1 MSRALDEKLNSR
13 RDERSFVERL
23 LPWLFPAI
31 LLQGLLGLIG
41 GWAVPLMGGDRDANH
56 RPMKIVLIES
66 APAEA
71 EPPKPPPEEPEDKI
85 VQPDGQIVEIAKPLD
100 PQIPDQSDYLAEWNN
115 QVDRETRSEQYA
127 VNPEV
132 VSDQFSRETQVG
144 GDTLPDVHAER
155 PATGAMVGN
164 DRFDPGR
171 DGNFASLPSPYSV
184 TNAPGLDAPVPSTPG
199 SRDWKGA
206 PQNDLLN
213 EQIGDRTALNTREYL
228 YASYLNRIRRLVNF
242 YWKQNVDNLPS
253 SVRFAKSSYDTGV
266 DVVLT
271 SEGGLD
277 TLEVTHES
285 GSNPLDDCV
294 VRAFKLAGPF
304 PNPPEGL
311 IERDGRVYLPDFTFQ
326 VTLGHAQLRYDGV
339 DPRAGVQFPGLLKS
353 PY

>member
-1 MSRALDEKLNSR
+1 MSRSLDDKLNVR
-13 RDERSFVERL
+13 RDDRSVVERL
-23 LPWLFPAI
+23 LPWLLPA
-31 LLQGLLGLIG
+31 LLLHLLFWQFGFSALSDLA
-41 GWAVPLMGGDRDANH
+41 WDRRAKH
-56 RPMKIVLIES
+56 RPEKIVLIEA
-66 APAEA
+66 APPDAE
-71 EPPKPPPEEPEDKI
+71 EPKPPEPEEEPIDE
-85 VQPDGQIVEIAKPLD
+85 PDGQIVEIAKPLVEE
-100 PQIPDQSDYLAEWNN
+100 IPDQSDYLAEWNRK
-115 QVDRETRSEQYA
+115 VERETRTEQYA

-132 VSDQFSRETQVG
+132 VSDEYSRETQIG
-144 GDTLPDVHAER
+144 GDSLPDVQADR

-164 DRFDPGR
+164 DRFDRAR
-171 DGNFASLPSPYSV
+171 DGNFASLPSPYTV

-199 SRDWKGA
+199 SRAWMGA
-206 PQNDLLN
+206 PQNDRLN

-253 SVRFAKSSYDTGV
+253 SVRFAKSSYETGV

-285 GSNPLDDCV
+285 GSGPLDDCV

-311 IERDGRVYLPDFTFQ
+311 IAKDGRVYLPDFSFE
-326 VTLGHAQLRYDGV
+326 VTLGHAKMRYDGV